1 MAEIKLEDIKSIAM
15 DVMGENQNS
24 FKASD
29 PSEILL
35 YTLAYNDGVFDLL
48 EEIESRLFPT
58 IKRFDPKE
66 AADDREKNEHL

>member
-1 MAEIKLEDIKSIAM
+1 MAEIKLEDIKNIAI
-15 DVMGENQNS
+15 DVMSGNQEN
-24 FKASD
+24 FKSND

-35 YTLAYNDGVFDLL
+35 YTLAYNDGVINLL

-66 AADDREKNEHL
+66 AADD

>member
-1 MAEIKLEDIKSIAM
+1 MAEIKLEDIKSIAI
-15 DVMGENQNS
+15 DVMSGNQEN
-24 FKASD
+24 FKSND

-35 YTLAYNDGVFDLL
+35 YTLAYNDGVINLL

-66 AADDREKNEHL
+66 AADD